1 MYKAGP
7 AGLIQGDFVGN
18 DVDFDAG
25 DVFWMCA
32 ISYGSVGG
40 YAVKGGLP
48 LSRITLKLW
57 AAIPEMEGRAN
68 ISSEQLLNTSNISHA
83 HQWK

>member
-18 DVDFDAG
+18 DVDFDDG

-32 ISYGSVGG
+32 ISFGSVGG

-48 LSRITLKLW
+48 LSRITLKL
-57 AAIPEMEGRAN
+57 
-68 ISSEQLLNTSNISHA
+68 
-83 HQWK
+83 